1 MKISN
6 ELKVGLLALSATALL
21 IWGYSYLKGKSLFSD
36 NMIVYAIYDNVDG
49 LTKSSTVTISGL
61 KVGLVSNIKLLP
73 DFSGR
78 VLVTMEVE
86 KELQIPRA
94 NTVPE
99 LADLSLLG
107 GKTVKLDFKGSC
119 NGPDC
124 IQNGDTL
131 YGRSLGMMDNIKK
144 EINPYLEEAK
154 NGYAKLDSLFQSYTS
169 GNGDGGLGLSKT
181 LKDFQSTIANLNGT
195 TYKLNRLIG
204 QSSGDIEATLAN
216 LNAISANLKASE
228 ADINRVIGNVGKFS
242 ERLEGIELEETVDS
256 TQMTFASINK
266 TLRTLDG
273 TIADVQ
279 TLIKSVSTG
288 SGTLS
293 KLINEDQLYKDVDE
307 AIKSI
312 NQLTDDIRLNPKRY
326 INLRRKN
333 QPYEPMV
340 DPADGQ

>member
-21 IWGYSYLKGKSLFSD
+21 IWGYSYLKGRSLFSND
-36 NMIVYAIYDNVDG
+36 MIVYAVYDNVDG
-49 LTKSSTVTISGL
+49 LTKSSTVSISGL
-61 KVGLVSNIKLLP
+61 KVGLVSNIQLLP

-78 VLVTMEVE
+78 VLVTMKIENDV
-86 KELQIPRA
+86 KIPRL

-107 GKTVKLDFKGSC
+107 GKTVKMNYEGSC
-119 NGPDC
+119 DGADC
-124 IQNGDTL
+124 IQDGDTL
-131 YGRSLGMMDNIKK
+131 YGRSLGMMDNITK
-144 EINPYLEEAK
+144 EINPYLEQAK
-154 NGYAKLDSLFQSYTS
+154 SGYERLDSLFQSYAS
-169 GNGDGGLGLSKT
+169 GEGGEGLGLSKT
-181 LKDFQSTIANLNGT
+181 LKDFQATIANLNGT

-242 ERLEGIELEETVDS
+242 DRLENIELEETVDS

-266 TLRTLDG
+266 TLRTLDA

-279 TLIKSVSTG
+279 ALINNITTG

-293 KLINEDQLYKDVDE
+293 KLINEDQIYKDVDE

-333 QPYEPMV
+333 QPYEPME
-340 DPADGQ
+340 DPADGK